1 VEYDVVQE
9 GTTKTVIHETQSADT
24 MHRTAGQVTL
34 EKTFSANEL
43 EPGRYRLRVHVR
55 DQIARQGL
63 EPEATFVIE
72 K

>member
-1 VEYDVVQE
+1 
-9 GTTKTVIHETQSADT
+9 
-24 MHRTAGQVTL
+24 MHRTAGQFTL
-34 EKTFSANEL
+34 EKTFSTNEL